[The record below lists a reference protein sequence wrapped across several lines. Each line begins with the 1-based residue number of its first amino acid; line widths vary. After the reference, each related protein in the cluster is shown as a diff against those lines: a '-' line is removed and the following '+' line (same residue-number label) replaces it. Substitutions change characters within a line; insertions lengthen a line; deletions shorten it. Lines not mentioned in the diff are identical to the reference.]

1 MMVEHRVYDKCG
13 RRYHRFPVFPPSATS
28 KMKRR
33 AFLFRSLAAIG
44 QLGAGFAVLAKS
56 GQAGGAE
63 ASAPS
68 ITIAAAGDT
77 VLGFNLQ
84 DHFDEQ
90 LALGR
95 SRDELFD
102 LYFRGVRDVLG
113 KADIAILN
121 LECPFTERGE
131 KLAKNFNFRARP
143 EMVEIL
149 RRASIRAVSTA
160 NNHAMDF
167 GVDGMNDTIRTLDD
181 AGIGH
186 FGTGNTLGEA
196 RQPLVLEHNGFR
208 VGFLGY
214 YFQIADDMI
223 EPAEIYALDDR
234 PGASGCYTDLAQ
246 IKEMVSADIAA
257 LAPGVDAVVPFFHW
271 GKEGQYVVGGYQTD
285 IAHLCIKQGARA
297 ILGAHP
303 HRLHGVEVYEGAP
316 IFYSLG
322 NFVYGGVKNPS
333 DTLTMIAQLHID
345 HKRVEASVVPVQYTN
360 WPDAPYQ
367 PFLLAGR
374 ARQKAIARIAELSSG
389 FRRTLPMLKR

>member
-1 MMVEHRVYDKCG
+1 VAGGIIDPQIPQRRV
-13 RRYHRFPVFPPSATS
+13 AS

-33 AFLFRSLAAIG
+33 AFLFRSLAAMG
-44 QLGAGFAVLAKS
+44 QLGVALPMLARPGVADS
-56 GQAGGAE
+56 GE
-63 ASAPS
+63 ASGPS
-68 ITIAAAGDT
+68 ITIAAGGDT

-84 DHFDEQ
+84 DHLDEQ

-121 LECPFTERGE
+121 LECPFTDRGE
-131 KLAKNFNFRARP
+131 KLPKNFNFRARP
-143 EMVEIL
+143 ELVEIL
-149 RRASIRAVSTA
+149 KRASIEAVSVA

-167 GVDGMNDTIRTLDD
+167 GADGMNDTRTTLDA
-181 AGIGH
+181 AGIAH
-186 FGTGNTLGEA
+186 FGTGNNLAEA
-196 RQPLVLEHNGFR
+196 RQPLILERNGLR

-214 YFQIADDMI
+214 YFQSADDML
-223 EPAEIYALDDR
+223 EPAEIFALDDR
-234 PGASGCYTDLAQ
+234 PGAAGCYTDLAQ

-257 LAPGVDAVVPFFHW
+257 LVPAVDAVIPFFHW
-271 GKEGQYVVGGYQTD
+271 GKEGQYVVGGYQTE

-345 HKRVEASVVPVQYTN
+345 HKRVAASVVPVQYTN

-367 PFLLAGR
+367 PFVLTGKAK
-374 ARQKAIARIAELSSG
+374 QKAIARITELSSG

>member
-1 MMVEHRVYDKCG
+1 MIVEPCMYDKCG
-13 RRYHRFPVFPPSATS
+13 RRYDRSTIS
-28 KMKRR
+28 SSRTRKMKRR
-33 AFLFRSLAAIG
+33 AFLFRSLAAMG
-44 QLGAGFAVLAKS
+44 QFGVGLPMLARS
-56 GQAGGAE
+56 GT
-63 ASAPS
+63 ASSADASGPS

-102 LYFRGVRDVLG
+102 LYFRGVREVLD

-121 LECPFTERGE
+121 LECPFTDRGE

-143 EMVEIL
+143 ELVEIL
-149 RRASIRAVSTA
+149 KRAGIKAVSVA

-167 GVDGMNDTIRTLDD
+167 GVDGMNDTSNTLNE
-181 AGIGH
+181 AGIAH
-186 FGTGNTLGEA
+186 FGTGNNLDEA
-196 RQPLVLEHNGFR
+196 RQPLVLDHNGFR

-223 EPAEIYALDDR
+223 EPAEIFALADR
-234 PGASGCYTDLAQ
+234 PGAAGCYIDLAQ
-246 IKEMVSADIAA
+246 IKEMVTTDIAA
-257 LAPGVDAVVPFFHW
+257 LVPQVDAVIPFFHW
-271 GKEGQYVVGGYQTD
+271 GKEGQYVVGGYQTE

-316 IFYSLG
+316 VFYSLG

-360 WPDAPYQ
+360 WPDAPFQ
-367 PFLLAGR
+367 PFILTGK
-374 ARQKAIARIAELSSG
+374 ARQKAIARIGELSRG